1 MLKRY
6 PILLKV
12 SFALLLSF
20 LAFFV
25 SQDAL
30 KIVFAFLGVIIFALS
45 FQRFRKL
52 FIVLVTIFVF
62 LPILFLVSLN
72 AIHTFDYINPFYNPS
87 FHSLMFER
95 FFGGYHDLFSGKEN
109 DNPKKLYPDK
119 NLKAASD
126 VRLYVS
132 GLELDFSPDST
143 LISIPS
149 NLITTRKHNVLEIS
163 APQGK
168 RYNNYTYVVKIGT
181 KNKYNSLLVH
191 SNGTALKGNMSEKVN
206 DMTIECNGLAL
217 NGFFKVGKM
226 IIHCNG
232 VILSGEINASTVRI
246 DANGL
251 VAHLSLN
258 GVQNFAVNCNSAIGS
273 VSYLDEWSGTRLFSL
288 KGNAGTFSV
297 KIPQNAGRLETAP
310 TGVLVKIVRY

>member
-6 PILLKV
+6 PILLKI

-20 LAFFV
+20 LALFA

-30 KIVFAFLGVIIFALS
+30 KIVFAFGSVIIFALS
-45 FQRFRKL
+45 FQRFRTL
-52 FIVLVTIFVF
+52 FIVLTTIFVF
-62 LPILFLVSLN
+62 LPVLFLMPLST
-72 AIHTFDYINPFYNPS
+72 IHTFDYAKPFYNPLLHS
-87 FHSLMFER
+87 FMFER
-95 FFGGYHDLFSGKEN
+95 FFGGYHNFFPWKEN
-109 DNPKKLYPDK
+109 DNPQKLYPDE

-126 VRLYVS
+126 VHLYVN
-132 GLELDFSPDST
+132 GLELDFSPNST

-149 NLITTRKHNVLEIS
+149 NLITTREHNVLEIS

-168 RYNNYTYVVKIGT
+168 RYGNYTYVVKIGT
-181 KNKYNSLLVH
+181 KSKYNSLVVH

-206 DMTIECNGLAL
+206 DMTIECNGLTL
-217 NGFFKVGKM
+217 NGFLNAEN
-226 IIHCNG
+226 IIINCNG

-251 VAHLSLN
+251 VAQLSLN
-258 GVQNFAVNCNSAIGS
+258 GVQNFAMNCNSAIGS
-273 VSYLDEWSGTRLFSL
+273 VSYLDEWSGTRFFSL

-297 KIPQNAGRLETAP
+297 KIPQNAGRLETTT
-310 TGVLVKIVRY
+310 TGVLVKMVRY